1 MIVLL
6 DPVSGTPKAYLDR
19 ARAEIDRVL
28 NFRGTVTSVKT
39 KGDRIIVEF
48 EINPA
53 WDLPMSEKVELL
65 KQWILAKVKQVFKVH
80 EVSAKDE
87 A

>member
-1 MIVLL
+1 MQVILK
-6 DPVSGTPKAYLDR
+6 PIAGTPKAYLDR

-65 KQWILAKVKQVFKVH
+65 KQWILAKVKLVFKVH